1 VAAVGW
7 GTSRVGQLRWAGRP
21 AGIGLAE
28 MPARAAALA
37 AWISG
42 SAPDLKTLPEDLW
55 RTGVT

>member
-1 VAAVGW
+1 
-7 GTSRVGQLRWAGRP
+7 
-21 AGIGLAE
+21 

-55 RTGVT
+55 RIGVT